1 MKFKS
6 KLTAVVLAVALAAVA
21 GCTATSEPPKPASAT
36 PESVRAAIQERVGPE
51 GKVGEIRRSP
61 AGIWEVQVGNNV
73 FYTDDQAN
81 YLFVGRL
88 IDMRTR
94 ENLTQARVDEIN
106 RVDLKTLP
114 LDLALKS
121 VKGKG
126 ERTLIVFADPNC
138 RYCKMLEQEALPK
151 LDNVSVYTFL
161 VPILAEDSAVKSRQ
175 IWCASDRQQA
185 WEGWMLHNQVPMG
198 SGDCKTPIEEVTRL
212 AEKLGVTAT
221 PTLVFADGG
230 RTSGALPADQL
241 EERLAAAA
249 AKSTAKN

>member
-1 MKFKS
+1 MKLKS
-6 KLTAVVLAVALAAVA
+6 KLAAFVAVLAAVA
-21 GCTATSEPPKPASAT
+21 GCTATSEPPRPAAAT
-36 PESVRAAIQERVGPE
+36 PDSVRAAIQERVGPD

-106 RVDLKTLP
+106 RVDIKSLP

-138 RYCKMLEQEALPK
+138 RYCKMLEQESLPK

-175 IWCASDRQQA
+175 IWCASDRLQA
-185 WEGWMLHNQVPMG
+185 WEGWMLHNQAPMG
-198 SGDCKTPIEEVTRL
+198 SGECKTPIEEVTHL

-230 RTSGALPADQL
+230 RTSGALPADKL